1 MVGRCWRAPQVRE
14 RVGGEG
20 VERVDADAGGQV
32 AGAIV
37 AKEAGHPGQPGQR
50 GRWRSLQG
58 EGVGRGT
65 RGLASSKS
73 RSHTSSSSKSSTSLT
88 SSTSTCSPS
97 CQLRYGVDDG
107 HGLHVPRVP
116 LHPVSI
122 LSHYHLQK
130 NRGERDEIQQRLHEI
145 PPTPRFPCPLP
156 SPVNG
161 APRPLMR
168 SPTTTST
175 KIGSHPEAAQ
185 GST

>member
-1 MVGRCWRAPQVRE
+1 MLKTTYESLEVSFPRPEEELPDPIRSLTMSPASPLPSSTSATSPLSPIDHGRGVVQSRSLLVGRCWRAPQVRE

-32 AGAIV
+32 AGATV
-37 AKEAGHPGQPGQR
+37 AKEAGHPGQPREG

-88 SSTSTCSPS
+88 SSTSTCSTS
-97 CQLRYGVDDG
+97 SQLRYGVDDG

-116 LHPVSI
+116 LHPVAI
-122 LSHYHLQK
+122 LSQ
-130 NRGERDEIQQRLHEI
+130 
-145 PPTPRFPCPLP
+145 
-156 SPVNG
+156 
-161 APRPLMR
+161 
-168 SPTTTST
+168 
-175 KIGSHPEAAQ
+175 
-185 GST
+185 